1 MFSSLSGYAQQA
13 PSDTSPAT
21 LHTQSNIVLLDV
33 VVTAGNKPMHGLTQ
47 DKFQVFD
54 NGKPQQISSFEEH
67 QPSDAPV
74 VAKPLALDPNIYT
87 NAPEY
92 IVDSAANVL
101 LLDALNTPETDQQS
115 VRQQMIKYLK
125 TVAPGTRIAVFTL
138 ASQLRMVEGFTTNA
152 GMIVASLTGKDNA
165 QPSTVLS
172 PDFNS
177 QLADQANVAD
187 SLGASPLAVSSMQ
200 QFLGDLTSFQTD
212 LRVRMTLDALQ
223 ELARY
228 LSSVP
233 GRKNLI
239 WFSASFPL
247 SIDPDTTLPS
257 EFEVLRNYSSDVRLT
272 DSMLS
277 QARVAVYPI
286 DARGLMVPPTSEAS
300 NAIAKSSLGLP
311 SAMSNAGGGRHG
323 GGATG
328 GRAVNNSA
336 GNAAA
341 TAESKTLL
349 QNMQEHATMQQVA
362 EDTGGEAFMNTN
374 GIKEAIEQ
382 AVANGSSYYTIS
394 YSPHLE
400 NFDGSFHTLKIKVDG
415 QYETAYRHGY
425 YAEDLAKAKVDPVES
440 RRMMASALQPDS
452 PPLSELLFKVRV
464 QPADAQSTTT
474 PATMPVHMAK
484 GTLMHYVID
493 YGVPVHSVNFT
504 TTADGVHHAHLEF
517 AVIAFDANGK
527 KLNFVDQNANFD
539 LDAAHYDQF
548 LKYALPLH
556 QEIDLPA
563 GKASVRIVVHDLINQ
578 HVGAIEVP
586 LLVLARK

>member
-1 MFSSLSGYAQQA
+1 
-13 PSDTSPAT
+13 
-21 LHTQSNIVLLDV
+21 
-33 VVTAGNKPMHGLTQ
+33 
-47 DKFQVFD
+47 
-54 NGKPQQISSFEEH
+54 
-67 QPSDAPV
+67 
-74 VAKPLALDPNIYT
+74 
-87 NAPEY
+87 
-92 IVDSAANVL
+92 
-101 LLDALNTPETDQQS
+101 
-115 VRQQMIKYLK
+115 
-125 TVAPGTRIAVFTL
+125 
-138 ASQLRMVEGFTTNA
+138 
-152 GMIVASLTGKDNA
+152 
-165 QPSTVLS
+165 
-172 PDFNS
+172 
-177 QLADQANVAD
+177 
-187 SLGASPLAVSSMQ
+187 MQ
-200 QFLGDLTSFQTD
+200 QFLGVLTSFQTD
-212 LRVRMTLDALQ
+212 LRVRLTLDALQ
-223 ELARY
+223 QLSRY

-247 SIDPDTTLPS
+247 SVDPDTSLPS
-257 EFEVLRNYSSDVRLT
+257 EFEVMRNYSADLRLT

-349 QNMQEHATMQQVA
+349 QNMQEHASMQQVA

-415 QYETAYRHGY
+415 QFETAYRHGY
-425 YAEDLAKAKVDPVES
+425 YAEDLASAKVDPAES

-464 QPADAQSTTT
+464 QPADTQSTAT
-474 PATMPVHMAK
+474 PAAMPVHMAK
-484 GTLMHYVID
+484 GPLMHYVID

-517 AVIAFDANGK
+517 AIIAFDANGK

-548 LKYALPLH
+548 LRYALPLR
-556 QEIDLPA
+556 QEIDLPT
-563 GKASVRIVVHDLINQ
+563 GKASVRIVVHDLNNQ

-586 LLVLARK
+586 VQVPGTK